1 MEPRKRTTRGAVLL
15 ALLLG
20 GSAALTASW
29 AHAQGA
35 SPRPSDKATARILG
49 TEGLRLA
56 EAGDCEAAIDKL
68 KRAEAL
74 FHAPTTLGRLGE
86 CQVLLGRLVAGTENL
101 QRVVREP
108 LPQNA
113 SPAFLVAKE
122 RAQRVLDESLPK
134 IAVLVIHVDTGR
146 ADVEPEVK
154 VDGEKV
160 PSAIL
165 GAKRPTD
172 PGDRVVE
179 ASGPYCDTATERVQ
193 LAEGAEARVDL
204 RITCR
209 EPPKP
214 PPAVAGEQPPGGRA
228 TPPAAITSK
237 GSDDTI
243 AYVALGVGGAGV
255 VAGTVFGLMAMGEK
269 SSLKDVCDGDRK
281 CPSSAQSNLDN
292 LDRYAMFSNIGFGV
306 GLVGVGVGTTLLLMS
321 GEDQPPASDA
331 GVGSK
336 RRPSVDPWLGLGSAG
351 VAGTF

>member
-1 MEPRKRTTRGAVLL
+1 MHSAVLL

-20 GSAALTASW
+20 GSVALTASR

-56 EAGDCEAAIDKL
+56 EAGDCAAAIDKL

-86 CQVLLGRLVAGTENL
+86 CQVQLGRLVAGTENL

-122 RAQRVLDESLPK
+122 RAQRVLDEALPK
-134 IAVLVIHVDTGR
+134 IAMLIIHVETGR
-146 ADVEPEVK
+146 PDVEPEVK

-193 LAEGAEARVDL
+193 LAEGGEASVEL
-204 RITCR
+204 KITCHD
-209 EPPKP
+209 PPKP
-214 PPAVAGEQPPGGRA
+214 PAVGGEQPSGGRT
-228 TPPAAITSK
+228 TPPATITTK

-255 VAGTVFGLMAMGEK
+255 LAGTVFGLMAMGEK
-269 SSLKDVCDGDRK
+269 SSLKDVCDSDRK

-292 LDRYAMFSNIGFGV
+292 LDRYSMFSNIGFGV
-306 GLVGVGVGTTLLLMS
+306 GIVGVGVGTTLLLLS

-331 GVGSK
+331 GVGSR
-336 RRPSVDPWLGLGSAG
+336 RRPSVDPWLGFGSAG